1 MYSNQPNVTLRVD
14 GKEFAAQDGNKV
26 FKFNVP
32 ISGQHI
38 IEACCGTLTDSIVIR
53 KAETPNPDY
62 FANGGPV
69 VNWFDKPEEM
79 LREGYYSIMDTMA
92 DIKKDSR
99 AAKLLADIMASAR
112 KAHGDVAHNITIPE
126 AVQRVMDRSTLEKTL
141 KQASKAITPA
151 MVKELNAAL
160 NQIRKSG
167 NPFTAQ
173 IKNTG

>member
-1 MYSNQPNVTLRVD
+1 M
-14 GKEFAAQDGNKV
+14 
-26 FKFNVP
+26 
-32 ISGQHI
+32 
-38 IEACCGTLTDSIVIR
+38 
-53 KAETPNPDY
+53 
-62 FANGGPV
+62 

-160 NQIRKSG
+160 NQIPKEW
-167 NPFTAQ
+167 
-173 IKNTG
+173 